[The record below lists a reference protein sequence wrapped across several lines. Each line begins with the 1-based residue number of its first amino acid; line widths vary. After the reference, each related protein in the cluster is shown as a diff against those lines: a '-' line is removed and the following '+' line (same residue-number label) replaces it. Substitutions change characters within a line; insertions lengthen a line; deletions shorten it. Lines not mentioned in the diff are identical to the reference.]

1 MSVVALSELS
11 AKKNNECCSKTFFA
25 MPRTK
30 DIVDRVC
37 FLNVLRDCSLTSLK
51 RLLDCF
57 AVMVLV
63 MVSLTLIYRPATL
76 FRGHK
81 RIYANEKP
89 VADIVLSSDFADD
102 GFMFVPVHD
111 KEKYLSYEPPVGSWS
126 KQLQA
131 FENAVIISKLL
142 NRTLLAQPLASELEI
157 KRLKKIIRRTLQPD
171 SKVYDFLD
179 RKFTVPMSSI
189 VDLKH
194 LSKLVRV
201 HSLSHREFLNNYK
214 NSSWLD
220 VCHRDSVGFW
230 VDFVPSPNN
239 HNAWKVLEAQNF
251 VPLSFSIPLAEP
263 VCDYGL
269 EIKTDSYK
277 PKPFIRGI
285 ISELSQVKEDVVY
298 FRGGS
303 IATRDIR
310 FLSKKRT
317 ALAQKWT
324 SEYIRFTRYVQ
335 EKLQTIMTMIK
346 QPYNA
351 VLISTE
357 DEAGNLT
364 STINYRLK
372 QMKRLKFREV
382 TNVLYIITHINNVTV
397 FEPFRT
403 EGYEIYL
410 SKSLIP
416 TGISSFVR
424 YDVTELLGLVIC
436 KYARLYVGSTEPYLI
451 RRGRIHEAKRKDGL
465 LVDHVTVRWAVHT
478 VNRRHRFITPRN
490 VTAHG
495 QLNQRTHK
503 ANYISCTICK
513 FMQGTPRYRLCLPQ
527 MSECAKLHLI

>member
-1 MSVVALSELS
+1 
-11 AKKNNECCSKTFFA
+11 
-25 MPRTK
+25 
-30 DIVDRVC
+30 
-37 FLNVLRDCSLTSLK
+37 
-51 RLLDCF
+51 
-57 AVMVLV
+57 MVLV
-63 MVSLTLIYRPATL
+63 MVSLTLIYRPLTL
-76 FRGHK
+76 FRDHK

-89 VADIVLSSDFADD
+89 VVDIVLSSDFADD
-102 GFMFVPVHD
+102 GFMFVPLHG

-142 NRTLLAQPLASELEI
+142 NRTLVAQHLASELEI
-157 KRLKKIIRRTLQPD
+157 KRLKKIVRRTLQPD

-179 RKFTVPMSSI
+179 KKFTVPISSI

-201 HSLSHREFLNNYK
+201 HSISHQEFLNKFK
-214 NSSWLD
+214 NLSWLD
-220 VCHRDSVGFW
+220 VCHRPSVGFW
-230 VDFVPSPNN
+230 VDYIPSPNN
-239 HNAWKVLEAQNF
+239 HNAWKVLQAQNF
-251 VPLSFSIPLAEP
+251 VPLPFSVHAAEP

-269 EIKTDSYK
+269 QIKSDSYK

-298 FRGGS
+298 FRVGS
-303 IATRDIR
+303 LATTDIR

-324 SEYIRFTRYVQ
+324 SDYIRFTRYVQ
-335 EKLQTIMTMIK
+335 EKLQTITTMIK

-351 VLISTE
+351 VLISTQ

-364 STINYRLK
+364 NTINYRLK
-372 QMKRLKFREV
+372 QMERLKFRDL
-382 TNVLYIITHINNVTV
+382 TNVLYVITHINNLTV

-403 EGYEIYL
+403 EGYEIHL

-416 TGISSFVR
+416 IGITSFVR
-424 YDVTELLGLVIC
+424 YDVTELLGLAIC

-465 LVDHVTVRWAVHT
+465 LVDHVSVRWALHT
-478 VNRRHRFITPRN
+478 VKRKHRFSAPRN
-490 VTAHG
+490 VSAHG
-495 QLNQRTHK
+495 HLKQRTHK
-503 ANYISCTICK
+503 TNYIFCTICK
-513 FMQGTPRYRLCLPQ
+513 FMQKTPRYQLCLPQ

>member
-1 MSVVALSELS
+1 
-11 AKKNNECCSKTFFA
+11 

-30 DIVDRVC
+30 AFVDRVC

-63 MVSLTLIYRPATL
+63 MVSLTLIYRPLTL
-76 FRGHK
+76 FRDHK

-89 VADIVLSSDFADD
+89 VVDIVLSSDFADD
-102 GFMFVPVHD
+102 GFMFVPLHG

-142 NRTLLAQPLASELEI
+142 NRTLVAQHLASELEI
-157 KRLKKIIRRTLQPD
+157 KRLKKIVRRTLQPD

-179 RKFTVPMSSI
+179 KKFTVPISSI

-201 HSLSHREFLNNYK
+201 HSISHQEFLNKFK
-214 NSSWLD
+214 NLSWLD
-220 VCHRDSVGFW
+220 VCHRPSVGFW
-230 VDFVPSPNN
+230 VDYIPSPNN
-239 HNAWKVLEAQNF
+239 HNAWKVLQAQNF
-251 VPLSFSIPLAEP
+251 VPLPFSVHAAEP

-269 EIKTDSYK
+269 QIKSDSYK

-298 FRGGS
+298 FRVGS
-303 IATRDIR
+303 LATTDIR

-324 SEYIRFTRYVQ
+324 SDYIRFTRYVQ
-335 EKLQTIMTMIK
+335 EKLQTITTMIK

-351 VLISTE
+351 VLISTQ

-364 STINYRLK
+364 NTINYRLK
-372 QMKRLKFREV
+372 QMERLKFRDL
-382 TNVLYIITHINNVTV
+382 TNVLYVITHINNLTV

-403 EGYEIYL
+403 EGYEIHL

-416 TGISSFVR
+416 IGITSFVR
-424 YDVTELLGLVIC
+424 YDVTELLGLAIC

-465 LVDHVTVRWAVHT
+465 LVDHVSVRWALHT
-478 VNRRHRFITPRN
+478 VKRKHRFSAPRN
-490 VTAHG
+490 VSAHG
-495 QLNQRTHK
+495 HLKQRTHK
-503 ANYISCTICK
+503 TNYIFCTICK
-513 FMQGTPRYRLCLPQ
+513 FMQKTPRYQLCLPQ

>member
-1 MSVVALSELS
+1 
-11 AKKNNECCSKTFFA
+11 

-30 DIVDRVC
+30 AIVDKVC

-63 MVSLTLIYRPATL
+63 MVSLTLMYRPSTL

-81 RIYANEKP
+81 RIYANEKL

-179 RKFTVPMSSI
+179 KKFTVPMSSI

-194 LSKLVRV
+194 LSKLVRI
-201 HSLSHREFLNNYK
+201 HSVSHREFLNKFK
-214 NSSWLD
+214 NLSWFD

-230 VDFVPSPNN
+230 VDFIPSPNN

-251 VPLSFSIPLAEP
+251 VPLSFSIPVAEP

-269 EIKTDSYK
+269 QIKTDSYQ

-303 IATRDIR
+303 LATRDIR

-317 ALAQKWT
+317 ALAQRWT
-324 SEYIRFTRYVQ
+324 SDYIRFTRYVQ
-335 EKLQTIMTMIK
+335 EKLQTIMTMI
-346 QPYNA
+346 
-351 VLISTE
+351 
-357 DEAGNLT
+357 
-364 STINYRLK
+364 
-372 QMKRLKFREV
+372 
-382 TNVLYIITHINNVTV
+382 
-397 FEPFRT
+397 
-403 EGYEIYL
+403 
-410 SKSLIP
+410 
-416 TGISSFVR
+416 
-424 YDVTELLGLVIC
+424 
-436 KYARLYVGSTEPYLI
+436 
-451 RRGRIHEAKRKDGL
+451 
-465 LVDHVTVRWAVHT
+465 
-478 VNRRHRFITPRN
+478 
-490 VTAHG
+490 
-495 QLNQRTHK
+495 
-503 ANYISCTICK
+503 
-513 FMQGTPRYRLCLPQ
+513 
-527 MSECAKLHLI
+527 

>member
-1 MSVVALSELS
+1 
-11 AKKNNECCSKTFFA
+11 

-30 DIVDRVC
+30 AIVDKVC
-37 FLNVLRDCSLTSLK
+37 FLNVLRDCSLSSLK
-51 RLLDCF
+51 RLLDSF

-89 VADIVLSSDFADD
+89 VADIVLSSDFVDD
-102 GFMFVPVHD
+102 GFLFVPVHD

-142 NRTLLAQPLASELEI
+142 NRTLLAKPLASELES
-157 KRLKKIIRRTLQPD
+157 KRLKKIIRKTLQPD

-179 RKFTVPMSSI
+179 KKFTVPMSSI

-194 LSKLVRV
+194 LSKLVKV
-201 HSLSHREFLNNYK
+201 HSVSHREFLNKFENL
-214 NSSWLD
+214 SRLD
-220 VCHRDSVGFW
+220 VCHRDSAGFW
-230 VDFVPSPNN
+230 VDFIPSPNN

-251 VPLSFSIPLAEP
+251 VPLTFSIPIAEP

-269 EIKTDSYK
+269 QIKTDSYK
-277 PKPFIRGI
+277 PNPFIRGI
-285 ISELSQVKEDVVY
+285 ISELSKVKEDVVY

-303 IATRDIR
+303 LATRDMR

-317 ALAQKWT
+317 ALAQGWST
-324 SEYIRFTRYVQ
+324 DYIRFTRYVQ
-335 EKLQTIMTMIK
+335 EKLHTIMTMIK

-364 STINYRLK
+364 STLNYRLK
-372 QMKRLKFREV
+372 QMERLKFLEV
-382 TNVLYIITHINNVTV
+382 TNVLYIITHINNVTL

-403 EGYEIYL
+403 KGYEIYL

-416 TGISSFVR
+416 IIPTGISTFVR
-424 YDVTELLGLVIC
+424 YDVTELVGLVIC
-436 KYARLYVGSTEPYLI
+436 KYARLYVGSKELYLI

-478 VNRRHRFITPRN
+478 VNRRHRFITSRN

-503 ANYISCTICK
+503 ANYIFCTICK
-513 FMQGTPRYRLCLPQ
+513 FMQRTPRYQLCLPQ
-527 MSECAKLHLI
+527 MNECTKLHLI